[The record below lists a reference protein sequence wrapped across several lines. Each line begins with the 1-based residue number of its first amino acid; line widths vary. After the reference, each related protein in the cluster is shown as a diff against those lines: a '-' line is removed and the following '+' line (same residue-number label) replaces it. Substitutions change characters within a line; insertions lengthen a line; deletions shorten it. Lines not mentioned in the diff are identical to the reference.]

1 MGACLRFPSPA
12 DLKRRRMEL
21 GLTQKELAKLAGV
34 SQPLIARIESGDID
48 PRLST
53 IKKIF
58 DALESV
64 EFKRPKII
72 ARDVMTSPVITV
84 APDDTI
90 EKAVEIMAKH
100 ALSQLPVVE
109 KGIPIGSISEGT
121 IVRYSLTSDFK
132 DFNKISSMRVK
143 EIMEESFP
151 TVAPTTDLSIVSH
164 LLESNHAV
172 LVVEK
177 GEVLGVITKH
187 DIMKLVQR

>member
-1 MGACLRFPSPA
+1 MRFPSPA
-12 DLKRRRMEL
+12 DLKKRRMEL

-53 IKKIF
+53 LKKIF
-58 DALESV
+58 EALESV
-64 EFKRPKII
+64 EVKKPKIT
-72 ARDVMTSPVITV
+72 ARDIMTSPVIMV

-90 EKAVEIMAKH
+90 ESAVEIMAKH

-109 KGIPIGSISEGT
+109 KGIPVGSISEGT
-121 IVRYSLTSDFK
+121 IVHYSLTSDFK
-132 DFNKISSMRVK
+132 DFKGISNMRVK

-151 TVAPTTDLSIVSH
+151 TVAPATDLSIVSH

-172 LVVEK
+172 LVLEK
-177 GEVLGVITKH
+177 GKVAGVITKH
-187 DIMKLVQR
+187 DIMKLVHR

>member
-1 MGACLRFPSPA
+1 MGAYLKFPSPM
-12 DLKRRRMEL
+12 DLKKRRVEL

-64 EFKRPKII
+64 EVKRPKIA
-72 ARDVMTSPVITV
+72 ARDVMTSPVIMV

-90 EKAVEIMAKH
+90 EKAVEIMAKY

-109 KGIPIGSISEGT
+109 KGVPVGSISEGT
-121 IVRYSLTSDFK
+121 IVRYSLSSDFK
-132 DFNKISSMRVK
+132 DLKGISSMQVK

-151 TVAPTTDLSIVSH
+151 TVAPATDLSIISR

-172 LVVEK
+172 LVLEK
-177 GEVLGVITKH
+177 GRVAGVITKH
-187 DIMKLVQR
+187 DIMKLVHR